1 MPPSDSEL
9 VLEDLRRYLRQG
21 EADGLLVSR
30 SQLDSYYA
38 HFREEFGPEPLGAL
52 DGAPLLK
59 KMHGREGKD
68 CLAYWLE
75 FKNDEEFPDIF
86 GGIGGGSALKFGIY
100 QAAKTGAWMT
110 GNPLAMREIGVEEA
124 VVVARRQRDELV
136 RACEVLGTFA
146 DSVSD
151 ADYSKLQSEIDQAAP
166 TVGNSSWGH
175 KYLSLIYPNKL
186 DDFHAHSYQLFH
198 LIKCLQIPPEGE
210 GRYRC
215 AGRFVDLARK
225 LNVPINHLT
234 TVMHRSRNGAP
245 YYYWRLGTRAGD
257 SGISY
262 WQMMV
267 DKSCAAIGWLGSV
280 DLTEILKQAG
290 TAKSQIKDLLEQ
302 HHSLGKGTATRK
314 AGEILN
320 FATAGKGAVVV
331 AADGAR
337 NLGIARI
344 VGDYHFDPSTPFSHQ
359 REVEWLRKGEWTL
372 PQVEVPQTTFA
383 ELRKFPNLVEIERHL
398 FRPELGEPAAAK
410 AIKATSGLEP
420 LPRESARIAAVLE
433 RRGQVILFGPPGT
446 GKTYWA
452 QGTGWELASRK
463 AFGKSFSQLS
473 PEEKEEVKGVAAQV
487 ASLVRFITFHPS
499 YGYEDFIEGLR
510 PKTVN
515 GQMTFEPEDGVFKR
529 ICSDAQA
536 DQGKSFYLIID
547 EINRGDIPRIFG
559 ELLTVIEKDKRETPV
574 ILPLTKKSL
583 RVPRNLFIIGTMNTA
598 DRSISLLDAALRRRF
613 GFYELLPDGK
623 AIGAAVVNGLP
634 LWKWLEALNLRI
646 MEYLGHDAR
655 NLQVGH
661 SYLLEEGRPIRSFSR
676 FAEIV
681 RDEIIPLIEEYCYSD
696 YSAVGK
702 ILGDGL
708 VDTKAQR
715 VREELFSP
723 EREDD
728 LRRALV
734 SPCPDIMTA
743 PEAVVAVTEEPEPEP
758 DVEEDA
764 RPDERE

>member
-38 HFREEFGPEPLGAL
+38 HFREGFGPESLGAL
-52 DGAPLLK
+52 DGTALLK

-267 DKSCAAIGWLGSV
+267 DKSCAAIGWLG
-280 DLTEILKQAG
+280 
-290 TAKSQIKDLLEQ
+290 
-302 HHSLGKGTATRK
+302 
-314 AGEILN
+314 
-320 FATAGKGAVVV
+320 
-331 AADGAR
+331 
-337 NLGIARI
+337 
-344 VGDYHFDPSTPFSHQ
+344 
-359 REVEWLRKGEWTL
+359 
-372 PQVEVPQTTFA
+372 
-383 ELRKFPNLVEIERHL
+383 
-398 FRPELGEPAAAK
+398 
-410 AIKATSGLEP
+410 
-420 LPRESARIAAVLE
+420 
-433 RRGQVILFGPPGT
+433 
-446 GKTYWA
+446 
-452 QGTGWELASRK
+452 
-463 AFGKSFSQLS
+463 
-473 PEEKEEVKGVAAQV
+473 
-487 ASLVRFITFHPS
+487 
-499 YGYEDFIEGLR
+499 
-510 PKTVN
+510 
-515 GQMTFEPEDGVFKR
+515 
-529 ICSDAQA
+529 
-536 DQGKSFYLIID
+536 
-547 EINRGDIPRIFG
+547 
-559 ELLTVIEKDKRETPV
+559 
-574 ILPLTKKSL
+574 
-583 RVPRNLFIIGTMNTA
+583 
-598 DRSISLLDAALRRRF
+598 
-613 GFYELLPDGK
+613 
-623 AIGAAVVNGLP
+623 
-634 LWKWLEALNLRI
+634 
-646 MEYLGHDAR
+646 
-655 NLQVGH
+655 
-661 SYLLEEGRPIRSFSR
+661 
-676 FAEIV
+676 
-681 RDEIIPLIEEYCYSD
+681 
-696 YSAVGK
+696 
-702 ILGDGL
+702 
-708 VDTKAQR
+708 
-715 VREELFSP
+715 
-723 EREDD
+723 
-728 LRRALV
+728 
-734 SPCPDIMTA
+734 
-743 PEAVVAVTEEPEPEP
+743 
-758 DVEEDA
+758 
-764 RPDERE
+764 